1 MTNCCPNNNCVE
13 IVPSGCVK
21 YTGTP
26 TTGGLIDSFD
36 SCDPYLNDLLKL
48 LDDNVTLLDARVG
61 LNKSNFDAANTACGI
76 TPVISTTGLTVKD
89 DKYYSSEVVIK
100 LVGVICDLRSRMN
113 YLSADNINTNNGNLH
128 WENLPLS
135 PDFIAWIKLQQSN
148 GKYCLG
154 DDPCGT
160 GLPTDLGGLLR
171 TIITKL
177 CTCCP

>member
-48 LDDNVTLLDARVG
+48 LDDNVTSLDARVG
-61 LNKSNFDAANTACGI
+61 LNKTTFDAANTACGL

-100 LVGVICDLRSRMN
+100 LIGVICELRSRMN
-113 YLSADNINTNNGNLH
+113 YLSSENINTNNGNIH
-128 WENLPLS
+128 WLDLPL
-135 PDFIAWIKLQQSN
+135 D
-148 GKYCLG
+148 GKVNLGCLTTYCDTLNR
-154 DDPCGT
+154 PILT
-160 GLPTDLGGLLR
+160 LKDLLNA
-171 TIITKL
+171 IIEKI
-177 CTCCP
+177 C

>member
-48 LDDNVTLLDARVG
+48 LDDKVVNLDVRVG
-61 LNKSNFDAANTACGI
+61 LNKTAFDNANTACGL
-76 TPVISTTGLTVKD
+76 TSVISTTGLTVKD
-89 DKYYSSEVVIK
+89 DKYYSSEVVLK
-100 LVGVICDLRSRMN
+100 LLGVICELRSRMN
-113 YLSADNINTNNGNLH
+113 YLSAGDINTNKGNVY

-135 PDFIAWIKLQQSN
+135 PDFIAFLKT
-148 GKYCLG
+148 KCLG

-177 CTCCP
+177 CTCCL

>member
-48 LDDNVTLLDARVG
+48 LDDNVTSLDARVG
-61 LNKSNFDAANTACGI
+61 LNKSTFDAANTACGT
-76 TPVISTTGLTVKD
+76 TPVISTTGLTVKE

-113 YLSADNINTNNGNLH
+113 YLSAENINTNNGNMH
-128 WENLPLS
+128 WEDLPLS
-135 PDFIAWIKLQQSN
+135 ADLIAFLKT
-148 GKYCLG
+148 KCLG
-154 DDPCGT
+154 DDPCSND
-160 GLPTDLGGLLR
+160 LPVNLGGLLR
-171 TIITKL
+171 TIVNKL

>member
-61 LNKSNFDAANTACGI
+61 LNKSTFDAANTACG
-76 TPVISTTGLTVKD
+76 TSPVISTTGLTVKD
-89 DKYYSSEVVIK
+89 DKYYSAEVVIK
-100 LVGVICDLRSRMN
+100 LVGVICELRSRMN
-113 YLSADNINTNNGNLH
+113 YLSAGNINTNSGNIH
-128 WENLPLS
+128 WLDLPL
-135 PDFIAWIKLQQSN
+135 D
-148 GKYCLG
+148 GKVNLGCLTTYCDTLNQ
-154 DDPCGT
+154 PILT
-160 GLPTDLGGLLR
+160 LKDLLNA
-171 TIITKL
+171 IIEKI
-177 CTCCP
+177 CP

>member
-26 TTGGLIDSFD
+26 TTGGLIDSFN

-48 LDDNVTLLDARVG
+48 LDDNVTTLDARVG
-61 LNKSNFDAANTACGI
+61 LDKTAFDAANNACGT
-76 TPVISTTGLTVKD
+76 TPVISMTGVTVKD
-89 DKYYSSEVVIK
+89 DKYYSADVVIK
-100 LVGVICDLRSRMN
+100 LVGVICELRSRLN
-113 YLSADNINTNNGNLH
+113 YLTTEDINSNLGNLH
-128 WENLPLS
+128 WEDLPLS
-135 PDFIAWIKLQQSN
+135 PSFKIWLADK
-148 GKYCLG
+148 CLA

-160 GLPTDLGGLLR
+160 GAPTTLGGLLR
-171 TIITKL
+171 AIITKL